1 MKSFKLIH
9 VQTYAQIE
17 HSERQIIM
25 PVLEKLSVYLKM
37 STKKGA
43 LPHYPNKNNAK
54 QKTEQFYEKLIEKIF
69 FSWTDLP
76 YLLH

>member
-1 MKSFKLIH
+1 
-9 VQTYAQIE
+9 
-17 HSERQIIM
+17 
-25 PVLEKLSVYLKM
+25 M